1 MKIDDDDEDLWEQKD
16 REQNGNAEESVT
28 SDYSCLAD
36 DESSPPTVHKLM
48 RIRALKKKGS
58 SNVEAPKLQLTR
70 SARRNVSD
78 TATKLKQ
85 SFTNQPTISLTPNER
100 LLPNSPNTPTTNG
113 EAYTYNVPITPLAPP
128 LYSNQFN
135 LTSDPALY
143 QTTNVAQNWWNA
155 NSWRTSLINSF
166 KGVSKLFQPNAP
178 DAALLTNNIPAV
190 SDLNLQSAVVIGS
203 GSAFA
208 STPSTPPRQG
218 NGVAVSLVPSS
229 TTVQITK
236 MDEDEFDL
244 DNAIILSDSDF
255 SSDVSESK
263 HARRRKHKKRHDS
276 HHHGYQHFRNR
287 KLINFL
293 YDNLYNSISNN
304 AASNIM
310 IHTNGGAE
318 NSAVNGIL
326 KSEYDKCIQCGCGDD
341 MNYFGDVDV
350 VCNKCEADA
359 DQYVHGSN
367 IRIIREPISNESLRC
382 AGSEIKTEPI
392 DTAGDEVEGA
402 ENGYLGNKA
411 IAMVFAHHLHESWF
425 NPDGK
430 KISKANLRL
439 RHFHCSKLS
448 LLEVARK
455 LVKGNTQVCEEDFV
469 VI

>member
-1 MKIDDDDEDLWEQKD
+1 MISPIKIEGDDDDALEQKD
-16 REQNGNAEESVT
+16 NEQNGSSEI
-28 SDYSCLAD
+28 SDFSWLAD

-48 RIRALKKKGS
+48 RMRALKKKGS
-58 SNVEAPKLQLTR
+58 SYVEAPKMQLIR
-70 SARRNVSD
+70 SARRNVPN
-78 TATKLKQ
+78 TTTKIKL
-85 SFTNQPTISLTPNER
+85 SFSNQPTILLSPNER
-100 LLPNSPNTPTTNG
+100 LLPNSPNLPTTNG
-113 EAYTYNVPITPLAPP
+113 EAYTYNVPITPLASPVH
-128 LYSNQFN
+128 SNQFN
-135 LTSDPALY
+135 LTSDPAMY

-166 KGVSKLFQPNAP
+166 KGVSKLFQPTAP
-178 DAALLTNNIPAV
+178 DAALVNNMPAV
-190 SDLNLQSAVVIGS
+190 SDLDLQSAVVIGS

-208 STPSTPPRQG
+208 TTPSTPPRQG
-218 NGVAVSLVPSS
+218 NGEFVSLVPSNA
-229 TTVQITK
+229 TVQKIK
-236 MDEDEFDL
+236 IDEDDFDL

-276 HHHGYQHFRNR
+276 HHHGYPHFRNR
-287 KLINFL
+287 KLITFL

-310 IHTNGGAE
+310 NTNGGAE
-318 NSAVNGIL
+318 KSAINGIL
-326 KSEYDKCIQCGCGDD
+326 KSEYDKCVQCCCGDD

-350 VCNKCEADA
+350 VSHHCEADA
-359 DQYVHGSN
+359 DQYIHGSN
-367 IRIIREPISNESLRC
+367 IRIIREPISSESLRS
-382 AGSEIKTEPI
+382 AGSAIKTEPI
-392 DTAGDEVEGA
+392 DTAGDEVEGG

-430 KISKANLRL
+430 KISKANLKL